1 MEYRPDCWVVFRVDN
16 PELEKPIYKVFGGW
30 YGGFANGDSWKINS
44 GITKAEEDE
53 NCYYFHGASGSV
65 YVVHKQGYKMSSYMM
80 SVWGNFMKQ
89 LEGSPTKF
97 EILSEETKF
106 MELDYS

>member
-30 YGGFANGDSWKINS
+30 YGGFAGGDSWKINS
-44 GITKAEEDE
+44 GITKVEQDE
-53 NCYYFHGASGSV
+53 NHYYFSGSSGSV
-65 YVVHKQGYKMSSYMM
+65 YAVHKNNYKMSGYMM

-89 LEGSPTKF
+89 LEGSTTKF
-97 EILSEETKF
+97 EILEENTNF
-106 MELDYS
+106 MNLEYA